1 MNKNFNLPIKQ
12 LQKLNSA
19 IKREG
24 MNFLGNAVRNI
35 VESHLKKIYST
46 YLARRPKGN
55 FITWEQ
61 LKNSI
66 EIQYSSAPLGLS
78 VFINE
83 DIFLL
88 NNKFRE
94 DVFSSSADLS
104 LAHPYEFY
112 GENSEAGED
121 LVGAEWR
128 EVLWNKIYSDI
139 ELFIRRNFAN
149 YLQSKVK

>member
-1 MNKNFNLPIKQ
+1 MNKSFDLPVKQ
-12 LQKLNSA
+12 LQKLSST

-24 MNFLGNAVRNI
+24 MNFLAGAVRNI
-35 VESHLKKIYST
+35 VESHLKQIYST

-61 LKNSI
+61 LKGSV
-66 EIQYSSAPLGLS
+66 EIRYSSVPLGLS

-83 DIFLL
+83 DVFIL
-88 NNKFRE
+88 NSKFRK
-94 DVFSSSADLS
+94 DIFNSSADLS
-104 LAHPYEFY
+104 LSFPYEFY
-112 GENSEAGED
+112 GENSRGGED

-128 EVLWNKIYSDI
+128 EVFWDRIYSDI
-139 ELFIRRNFAN
+139 ELFIRREFAN